1 MRTTQ
6 RTDGCFTTVA
16 YEDEEGSKEDAG
28 TTDGDIGDIGDG
40 TVVPQPLYATLGIDS
55 NRGRRGV

>member
-16 YEDEEGSKEDAG
+16 YVDEECSKEDAG
-28 TTDGDIGDIGDG
+28 TTDSDIGDIGDG
-40 TVVPQPLYATLGIDS
+40 TIVP
-55 NRGRRGV
+55 